1 MQKGKFNKK
10 FNIDGKNLLNKMP
23 TVSLKCYYLGSLF
36 IKCLY
41 LYISFYRSNLTT
53 LYFKKSSYEKTYK

>member
-23 TVSLKCYYLGSLF
+23 TVSLKC
-36 IKCLY
+36 
-41 LYISFYRSNLTT
+41 LTI
-53 LYFKKSSYEKTYK
+53 